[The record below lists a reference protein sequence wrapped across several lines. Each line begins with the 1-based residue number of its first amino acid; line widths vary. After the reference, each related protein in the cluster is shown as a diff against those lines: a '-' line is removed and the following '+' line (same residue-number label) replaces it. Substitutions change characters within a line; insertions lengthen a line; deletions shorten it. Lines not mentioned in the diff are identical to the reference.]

1 MVIAWC
7 RRRCHSGCAAVR
19 LPRVGAAYRRGVGRL
34 DFNAAYSGVP
44 PWEIGRPQPV
54 FAQLAA
60 AGEIRGRVLDAGCGT
75 GENTLLAAGLGLPA
89 LGVDTAPAAIEI
101 AERKASERGLPARF
115 AVHEAL
121 DLGSLAEDFD
131 TVIDSAVFH
140 VFDDSERE
148 RYVASLGQALTPG
161 GRYFMLVFS
170 DRQPP
175 GFGPRRVSQ
184 AEIEAA
190 FADGWRIDSLNRVTM
205 DVTIDP
211 NGVRAWLAAI
221 TRV

>member
-1 MVIAWC
+1 MA
-7 RRRCHSGCAAVR
+7 RT
-19 LPRVGAAYRRGVGRL
+19 

-44 PWEIGRPQPV
+44 PWEIGRPQPA
-54 FAQLAA
+54 FAELAA
-60 AGEIRGRVLDAGCGT
+60 SGEIRGRVLDVGCGS
-75 GENTLLAAGLGLPA
+75 GESTLLASGLGLPA

-101 AERKASERGLPARF
+101 ARRKAAERGLPARF
-115 AVHEAL
+115 AVHDAL

-140 VFDDSERE
+140 VFDDPERG
-148 RYVASLGQALTPG
+148 RYVASLRQVLTAG

-170 DRQPP
+170 DQQPP
-175 GFGPRRVSQ
+175 GFGPRRVSRS
-184 AEIEAA
+184 EIEAA